1 MNKLQQCIGEK
12 LAAGKSF
19 RDMEHE
25 SGVSHVSISKYHKG
39 ATPDGKNLAKLG
51 KYFHVDYFTL
61 LDPVDS
67 HSKST
72 GPQFGQGID
81 DQLAETI
88 WSRFSPEQKR
98 RAVELLR
105 EQITDDQK

>member
-1 MNKLQQCIGEK
+1 MNRLQQCIGGK

-39 ATPDGKNLAKLG
+39 GTPDGKNLAMLG

-61 LDPVDS
+61 LDPIDS
-67 HSKST
+67 PQKSQ
-72 GPQFGQGID
+72 GAQFGQTLD

-88 WSRFSPEQKR
+88 WNRLSPDQKR
-98 RAVELLR
+98 KAVALLR
-105 EQITDDQK
+105 EQIADDEK